1 MGEPKTGRFHFRLRR
16 IAPLSAVAM
25 LASVNKLPSWDLPVC
40 IVLGHLNL
48 SELSAP
54 LARLQKVAVLGED

>member
-1 MGEPKTGRFHFRLRR
+1 
-16 IAPLSAVAM
+16 M
-25 LASVNKLPSWDLPVC
+25 LASVNKLPPWDLPVC